1 MRAIGLGSITLAT
14 LALTATDVRGANN
27 NWCATYTKPE
37 NENCTFAT
45 FEQCQATVWGVADG
59 VGPIR
64 SPIRRSGPVGAGPSH
79 RASRAAAV
87 SAARRGMKRPR
98 WPNEDWGE
106 ARPALHRHL
115 KEVPQPRSSDSAGE
129 NALLDDGVNAPV
141 SVDNLRNA
149 EIDRNRYQRDCLVFG
164 QALGVHQERSHFAE
178 CILERE
184 IDR

>member
-1 MRAIGLGSITLAT
+1 MLRGWGLPSPAEEVIMRAIGLGSITLAT
-14 LALTATDVRGANN
+14 MALTATDVRGANN
-27 NWCATYTKPE
+27 NWRATSTARPIPSLKTK
-37 NENCTFAT
+37 
-45 FEQCQATVWGVADG
+45 TVPLRRSSNAKPRCGELADG

-87 SAARRGMKRPR
+87 SAACRGMKRPR

-149 EIDRNRYQRDCLVFG
+149 EIDRN
-164 QALGVHQERSHFAE
+164 
-178 CILERE
+178 
-184 IDR
+184 